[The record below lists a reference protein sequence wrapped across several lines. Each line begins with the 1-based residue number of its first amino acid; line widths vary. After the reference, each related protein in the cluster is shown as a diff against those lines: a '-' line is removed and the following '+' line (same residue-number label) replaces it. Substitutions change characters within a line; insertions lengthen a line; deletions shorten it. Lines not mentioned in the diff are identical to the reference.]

1 MGCGK
6 CPKAHKNP
14 YAGAVDSGPI
24 SDTSHAP
31 FIYFENAPTFGF
43 MNGVVNITLSA
54 NRTYAG
60 LDGAIVNEQIIVAY
74 LRGNIPA
81 ALSLRH
87 ALDSALLLAAPT
99 GQEKAS

>member
-1 MGCGK
+1 MTDN
-6 CPKAHKNP
+6 PDPRAQKAP
-14 YAGAVDSGPI
+14 GPI

-31 FIYFENAPTFGF
+31 FIYFENAPTFGIV
-43 MNGVVNITLSA
+43 NGVVNITLSA